1 MQHSPGFLRISEDA
15 RSRVTE
21 LAADDLLRLMRD
33 AGRGSPATS
42 LHLLDV
48 REDHEW
54 QAGHIPGAQHLGRG
68 ILERDIERLLP
79 NLDTD
84 IVLYCGG
91 GYRSALAADS
101 LARMGYRRV
110 RSLAG
115 GYRGWTAA
123 GHAIATEPRHIKALP
138 LLPQHIVVAID
149 LGPGKAGPGERAP
162 QVDPGRQAL
171 LSALDLAQAV
181 GARVTVVHAIEPTP
195 TPPSM
200 EAYALEGL
208 PTDWAERINEA
219 RMRAAS
225 HEVQALVGM
234 CERPG
239 LQLTGRVLFGLLPE
253 SLNSLIRSIEGD
265 LLVVGTHDRRGL
277 SHFFLGSVAE
287 RLVRS
292 APCPVLVVRALPA
305 FGAVGDES
313 NQP

>member
-1 MQHSPGFLRISEDA
+1 MQHSPGFLRISEEA
-15 RSRVTE
+15 RSRIQE
-21 LAADDLLRLMRD
+21 LSADELLSLLRES
-33 AGRGSPATS
+33 GRSGAAA
-42 LHLLDV
+42 LHLFDV

-68 ILERDIERLLP
+68 ILERDIERTLP
-79 NLDTD
+79 NLDSD

-101 LARMGYRRV
+101 LARLGYRRV

-115 GYRGWTAA
+115 GYRGWCTA
-123 GHAIATEPRHIKALP
+123 GHAIATEPSHAKSLP
-138 LLPQHIVVAID
+138 LLPRHIVVAID
-149 LGPGKAGPGERAP
+149 LGAERSGA
-162 QVDPGRQAL
+162 VDPGRQAL
-171 LSALDLAQAV
+171 LSALDLAQAT

-195 TPPSM
+195 TPASM

-219 RMRAAS
+219 RMRAAN
-225 HEVQALVGM
+225 HQVQALVGM

-239 LQLTGRVLFGLLPE
+239 LLLAGRVLFGLLPE
-253 SLNSLIRSIEGD
+253 TLNSLIRSIEGD

-277 SHFFLGSVAE
+277 SHLFLGSVAE

-292 APCPVLVVRALPA
+292 APCPVLVVRSLPA
-305 FGAVGDES
+305 LSSVGDTS
-313 NQP
+313 GSR

>member
-1 MQHSPGFLRISEDA
+1 MQHSPGFLRVSEDA

-21 LAADDLLRLMRD
+21 ISASDLLTLVRER
-33 AGRGSPATS
+33 GRGDSAAG
-42 LHLLDV
+42 LHLIDV

-54 QAGHIPGAQHLGRG
+54 QAGHIPGAQHIGRG
-68 ILERDIERLLP
+68 ILERDIERTLP
-79 NLDTD
+79 DLDSD

-101 LARMGYRRV
+101 LSRMGYRRV
-110 RSLAG
+110 RSLSG
-115 GYRGWTAA
+115 GYRGWCTD
-123 GHAIATEPRHIKALP
+123 GHAIATEPSHVKSLP
-138 LLPQHIVVAID
+138 LLPRHIVVAID
-149 LGPGKAGPGERAP
+149 LNAERPG
-162 QVDPGRQAL
+162 QVDPARQAL

-195 TPPSM
+195 TTASM

-208 PTDWAERINEA
+208 PSDWAERINEA
-219 RMRAAS
+219 RMRAAG
-225 HEVQALVGM
+225 HQVQALVAM

-239 LQLTGRVLFGLLPE
+239 LQLAGRVLFGLLPE
-253 SLNSLIRSIEGD
+253 ALSSLIRSIEGD

-292 APCPVLVVRALPA
+292 APCPVLVVRSLPA
-305 FGAVGDES
+305 LDPSGSTSGER
-313 NQP
+313 